1 MAGRNQSI
9 PASARPG
16 VGPAINTRN
25 VNPTDCCDDGM
36 TATFHNDCFRHGAH
50 GGEYCD
56 YRSIIVNADVAQ
68 CAHDKVCEK
77 RDNDGMTGAFSPE
90 WFAEQFARTGKTQAE
105 LFHHLS
111 AQTGLDRSQVNKSVR
126 GSRKVQQHEMPL
138 VWEFFGLDPAD
149 LGFSMGTRT
158 LAEVPTPRPA
168 PNATRPE
175 YQSFPPA
182 QRIPVFGR
190 AAAGDD
196 GRFIMN
202 GQRIADTFCPPV
214 LSGVDG
220 AYAVYV
226 HGDSMEP
233 RFRAGETVWI
243 NPHQPVRQGDD
254 VVAQILTSDIDDGE
268 PPSAYVKRF
277 VSRGSELVLHQFNP
291 PDGETYR
298 LRFPEHRVVSVHRI
312 VFAAVG

>member
-1 MAGRNQSI
+1 MDATDLCHDSMA
-9 PASARPG
+9 
-16 VGPAINTRN
+16 
-25 VNPTDCCDDGM
+25 
-36 TATFHNDCFRHGAH
+36 ATFRDDCFRHCAH
-50 GGEYCD
+50 GDGYCD
-56 YRSIIVNADVAQ
+56 YRSMIVNADIAQ
-68 CAHDKVCEK
+68 YAHDKVCEI
-77 RDNDGMTGAFSPE
+77 RDKQWMAIAFSPD
-90 WFAEQFARTGKTQAE
+90 WFSEQFARTGKSQAE
-105 LFHHLS
+105 LFHFLS
-111 AQTGLDRSQVNKSVR
+111 GRLGLDRSQVNKSIL
-126 GSRKVQQHEMPL
+126 GKRKVQPPEMPL

-149 LGFSMGTRT
+149 MATAMSARHLPGS
-158 LAEVPTPRPA
+158 TPAPQPS

-175 YQSFPPA
+175 FQPFAPA
-182 QRIPVFGR
+182 PRIPVFGH

-214 LSGVDG
+214 LSGVEG

-226 HGDSMEP
+226 HGESMEP

-254 VVAQILTSDIDDGE
+254 VVAQILDADEDDGS

-291 PDGETYR
+291 PDGETYE
-298 LRFPEHRVVSVHRI
+298 LRFPEQRVVSVHRI
-312 VFAAVG
+312 VFAGIG